1 MSPAC
6 RRNFVDG
13 ATPGLKT
20 DQIRGM
26 INNSVDRSATYGR
39 CAELPTI
46 TRIEIISLSSL
57 KYASAQ
63 VWLTATVISIHTP
76 LNSTPSEHGG
86 TCTRVSQ
93 TNCTLSSEFGDLS
106 PEIPPSGSRVQ
117 CKIQWISSN
126 TLE

>member
-6 RRNFVDG
+6 SRNFVDG

-20 DQIRGM
+20 DQIRGVK
-26 INNSVDRSATYGR
+26 NSANRGRPALIASQDRSAKYGR

-46 TRIEIISLSSL
+46 TRNEIISLSSL
-57 KYASAQ
+57 NYASAQ
-63 VWLTATVISIHTP
+63 SWPTATVIPIHTP

-106 PEIPPSGSRVQ
+106 PEIPPSGS
-117 CKIQWISSN
+117 
-126 TLE
+126 